1 MFEGAGQGSCL
12 VPKVTCL
19 LLPIPGHRLPIGGA
33 STITESLPSGQEK
46 DPQNQEKVH
55 CHKVWVVLYL
65 AKRAAYIVVAKIQF
79 VSGVRYPQVP
89 HPGKVVDPC
98 LGENDFGLGGFGRVV
113 VDGHRPRLR
122 TELLS

>member
-46 DPQNQEKVH
+46 DPQNQEKR
-55 CHKVWVVLYL
+55 CI
-65 AKRAAYIVVAKIQF
+65 ATR
-79 VSGVRYPQVP
+79 
-89 HPGKVVDPC
+89 
-98 LGENDFGLGGFGRVV
+98 FGLYFTWRNEPLTSLS
-113 VDGHRPRLR
+113 PRYSSSLGYVIR
-122 TELLS
+122 RFHTQVR